1 MTKKNPRPYN
11 GARKIE
17 QNLQLCLHLLKCCDH
32 RIEIFDDTAEPN
44 RAAPSGDF
52 GLIFT
57 RELGWAAWETSLD
70 FVPSFQVSG
79 DYFVRHESSLNLL
92 RSAGP
97 LSLRVGLANN
107 FRSKPLPTQV
117 KTDTAYFLRTT
128 YVWK

>member
-1 MTKKNPRPYN
+1 
-11 GARKIE
+11 
-17 QNLQLCLHLLKCCDH
+17 
-32 RIEIFDDTAEPN
+32 
-44 RAAPSGDF
+44 
-52 GLIFT
+52 
-57 RELGWAAWETSLD
+57 LD

-97 LSLRVGLANN
+97 LSLRVGLSNN